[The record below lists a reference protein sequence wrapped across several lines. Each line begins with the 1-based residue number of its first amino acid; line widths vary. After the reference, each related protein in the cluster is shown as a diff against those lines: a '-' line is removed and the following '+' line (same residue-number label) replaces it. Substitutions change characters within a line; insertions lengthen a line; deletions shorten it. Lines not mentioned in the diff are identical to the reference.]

1 MEEIRQKDYYSNI
14 PPSKTNKSLPK
25 HEDSKDYEAVS
36 LPSQIHLQSF
46 TENKTQ
52 IFRCEDRSK
61 WLEFILKKLSESYL
75 LNKEYRNVIVF
86 CMANG
91 CRNNLGQWETRRIQ
105 VSGNK
110 NGFEF
115 YSAKDMEMVKEADYG
130 FMLWDTKSKGTLQNI
145 INLLK
150 SEKNTLVYI
159 SSEQAFLTL
168 NALDDIRYLLA
179 KCDAEYQ
186 DMFEKKF
193 KISHMLDKQPVQY
206 EFDLIR

>member
-1 MEEIRQKDYYSNI
+1 MTKVFIGGSRRLSSLNARVTARLDNI
-14 PPSKTNKSLPK
+14 IQHRYIVIVGDANGADKSI
-25 HEDSKDYEAVS
+25 
-36 LPSQIHLQSF
+36 Q
-46 TENKTQ
+46 
-52 IFRCEDRSK
+52 
-61 WLEFILKKLSESYL
+61 SYL

-110 NGFEF
+110 NDFEF
-115 YSAKDMEMVKEADYG
+115 YSAKDMEMVKEADCG

-168 NALDDIRYLLA
+168 NVLDDIRYLLA